1 MKNEL
6 YKLEMIDAILKSI
19 EIAQDMRTFDKNLI
33 LNFSV
38 LVGLQEQLVFLQELK
53 KEKIIADF
61 KKGPDCF
68 YIMGP
73 SQEKLFKKRAGF
85 AENKEDK
92 IEPSKLSFDPNS
104 SKILFGNK
112 ECKIPL
118 NSNQYFLCKKMFS
131 VPFGNK
137 IKEIDI
143 LDMIDWV
150 KDTKRSVYDAM
161 RAINNKVYKE
171 FDIKNLMNWRNNHI
185 WIRENW

>member
-6 YKLEMIDAILKSI
+6 YKLEIVDAILRCI
-19 EIAQDMRTFDKNLI
+19 EIAQDMRTFSKKLI

-38 LVGLQEQLVFLQELK
+38 LVGFQEQLAFLQELK

-73 SQEKLFKKRAGF
+73 SQEKLFRKRAEF
-85 AENKEDK
+85 AEKKEDK
-92 IEPSKLSFDPNS
+92 TMPRKLSFDQNA
-104 SKILFGNK
+104 SKIILSNQ
-112 ECKIPL
+112 ECKIPI

-131 VPFGNK
+131 APFGNK

-161 RAINNKVYKE
+161 RAINNKVDKE
-171 FDIKNLMNWRNNHI
+171 FNIKNLMNWRNNHI